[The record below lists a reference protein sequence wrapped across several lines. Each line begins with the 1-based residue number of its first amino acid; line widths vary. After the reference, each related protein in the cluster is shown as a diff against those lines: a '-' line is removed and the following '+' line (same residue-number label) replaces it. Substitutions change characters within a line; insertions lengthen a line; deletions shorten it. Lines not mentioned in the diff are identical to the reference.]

1 MTDHTKNAANIQ
13 RQTMDIAASVPHVMT
28 QRITQMMT
36 PGYNPMMGKD
46 QVELNQM
53 VSEKAAAFCESW
65 WAMGLASLQA
75 QQKFASDVTK
85 MLPSL
90 MPTLLTPAKTFSMG
104 QLQKLG
110 KNIVT
115 AQYDMMN
122 KGLEPVSSRVKA
134 NAVRLKK

>member
-1 MTDHTKNAANIQ
+1 MTNHKKNAENIQ
-13 RQTMDIAASVPHVMT
+13 RQTMDIAASVPQVMT

-36 PGYNPMMGKD
+36 PGYNPTSGKD
-46 QVELNQM
+46 QAELNQM

-65 WAMGLASLQA
+65 WAMGLATLQA
-75 QQKFASDVTK
+75 QQNFATEVTK
-85 MLPSL
+85 MIPSL

-110 KNIVT
+110 KNIIG
-115 AQYDMMN
+115 AQYDMLN

-134 NAVRLKK
+134 NAARLNK